1 MSLYRVLF
9 ALENAVILQ
18 HLQFPL
24 LAVLFLDLFDDIIV
38 IVFIVCGLRRVFEA
52 MLTHSEAGFFDDE
65 VGVILLLLDDFGGD
79 VRVDEVVA
87 ADGGHV
93 LSLLDELA
101 LDFRLEY

>member
-1 MSLYRVLF
+1 MSLYRALF

-24 LAVLFLDLFDDIIV
+24 LAVLLLNLFDDIVV

-65 VGVILLLLDDFGGD
+65 VGVILLLDDFSGD